1 MEKYVVPEL
10 TEETIKEICQFEHP
24 KFMLQ
29 QLNARMNLT
38 AKYDLIFH
46 IVINM
51 SDNPS
56 VDHIILAMTLY
67 GFIGRLSDRLHL
79 DRREKIVKFSLR
91 IGAVLFFKEFC
102 KRIPDRTFTVMRQ
115 KNMKLEFSNKMK

>member
-1 MEKYVVPEL
+1 MENYVVPEL

-56 VDHIILAMTLY
+56 VNHIILAMTLY

-79 DRREKIVKFSLR
+79 DGGEKIVKFSLVHELD
-91 IGAVLFFKEFC
+91 VLFYFL
-102 KRIPDRTFTVMRQ
+102 
-115 KNMKLEFSNKMK
+115 KNFAKGFQTGRLR